1 MTALHA
7 STLAAFATHRASA
20 ILRTDDPAAVRPAL
34 DAAIAGGFRLV
45 EVTMTT
51 PDCLAHVRALAAN
64 PDLVVGCGTVLT
76 VAEAQAA
83 QAAGA
88 RFLVS
93 PVTDPD
99 VIGYCRAQGLVSMP
113 GTFTPTEMLAA
124 HRAGADFCKLFPAP
138 GNGPEYLRAVRGPL
152 PFLRIVPTSG
162 VTEENVDSW
171 LQAGAFGVGF
181 VASLFAA
188 DDLKHRRF
196 DAIAQRAARMLAK
209 VRAHA
214 ATRA

>member
-1 MTALHA
+1 MTAGHSA
-7 STLAAFATHRASA
+7 TLAAFAAHRASA
-20 ILRTDDPAAVRPAL
+20 ILRTDDPTAVRPAL

-64 PDLVVGCGTVLT
+64 PDLIVGCGTVLT
-76 VAEAQAA
+76 AA
-83 QAAGA
+83 DAAAAHAAGA

-99 VIGYCRAQGLVSMP
+99 VIGYCRSHGLVSLP
-113 GTFTPTEMLAA
+113 GAFTPTEMLTA
-124 HRAGADFCKLFPAP
+124 HRAGADLVKLFPGPA
-138 GNGPEYLRAVRGPL
+138 NGPEYLRMVRGPL

-162 VTEENVDSW
+162 VTEDNVDGW

-181 VASLFAA
+181 VGSLFAA
-188 DDLKHRRF
+188 EDLAHKRF
-196 DAIAQRAARMLAK
+196 DAIAQRAARLLAK
-209 VRAHA
+209 VRAHGPA
-214 ATRA
+214 RA